1 MNLDNLETRSSN
13 GGSKKLHTGIA
24 PIKIVAV
31 NPTREQIAA
40 LYDVDVEK
48 VKEPNYFMEDSTR
61 IDFFYKNHDSI
72 TTSLLGKFALFV
84 SNQPRKSQAGK
95 TQYIDSHSK
104 TCWADSLGDLS
115 ERNSKLADY
124 NKLKL
129 DKVREALRGEED
141 LYSLLRAYGN
151 VDTNNSPF
159 MLDNI
164 EAIIKGNVK
173 ELREFF
179 EHFNKKEG
187 GVKVLMGVKDGQ
199 YQDVWNSMFLT
210 INGKISDYLRNRITD
225 SNYGYK
231 HYYGNS
237 FSLKEFVASD
247 EPATVDSGSDPW
259 TETDV
264 DPFGD
269 VPSTPST
276 PKSTDASPFE
286 DDLFG

>member
-1 MNLDNLETRSSN
+1 MNLENLETRT
-13 GGSKKLHTGIA
+13 GSTSTKKLFTGIA

-48 VKEPNYFMEDSTR
+48 VKEPNYFTEDSTR
-61 IDFFYKNHDSI
+61 IDFWYKNHDSI
-72 TTSLLGKFALFV
+72 STPLLGKFALFL
-84 SNQPRKSQAGK
+84 SNQVRTSQSGK
-95 TQYIDSHSK
+95 TQYIDAHSK

-141 LYSLLRAYGN
+141 LYSLLRSYGN
-151 VDTNNSPF
+151 VDTNSSLL
-159 MLDNI
+159 MLDDI
-164 EAIIKGNVK
+164 KSIIKGNVK

-179 EHFNKKEG
+179 DHFNKKDG

-199 YQDVWNSMFLT
+199 YQDVWNAMFLT
-210 INGKISDYLRNRITD
+210 IYGKVTDYIRNRITD
-225 SNYGYK
+225 GNYGYK
-231 HYYGNS
+231 HYYGGS
-237 FSLKEFVASD
+237 FVLKEFVAGD
-247 EPATVDSGSDPW
+247 EPDNVDSGSDPW
-259 TETDV
+259 TTDS
-264 DPFGD
+264 DPFSD
-269 VPSTPST
+269 VPSKPAA
-276 PKSTDASPFE
+276 ASPFE

>member
-1 MNLDNLETRSSN
+1 MNLENLETRTSGASN
-13 GGSKKLHTGIA
+13 KKLFTGIA

-40 LYDVDVEK
+40 LYEVDVEK
-48 VKEPNYFMEDSTR
+48 VKEPNYFTEDSTR

-72 TTSLLGKFALFV
+72 TTPLLGKFALFL
-84 SNQPRKSQAGK
+84 SNQPRTSQSGK
-95 TQYIDSHSK
+95 NQYIDNHSK

-129 DKVREALRGEED
+129 DNVRQALRGEED

-151 VDTNNSPF
+151 IDTNNSPF
-159 MLDNI
+159 MLDDIKN
-164 EAIIKGNVK
+164 IIKGNVK

-179 EHFNKKEG
+179 AWADNKGG
-187 GVKVLMGVKDGQ
+187 GVKVLLGVKDGQ

-210 INGKISDYLRNRITD
+210 VNGKLSDYMKNKITD
-225 SNYGYK
+225 DNYGYR
-231 HYYGNS
+231 HYYGHS
-237 FSLKEFVASD
+237 FNLKEYIADSAPD
-247 EPATVDSGSDPW
+247 AVDSGNDPW
-259 TETDV
+259 TTND

-269 VPSTPST
+269 VPVTKAPESN
-276 PKSTDASPFE
+276 SPFE